1 MKVHIDHIHKGLK
14 KPGPGI
20 LVEDESGNL
29 VSVETVGNTEKE
41 LGYTSAINL
50 NTTENCPQSL
60 LTNLK
65 VFLT

>member
-1 MKVHIDHIHKGLK
+1 MKVHIDHINKGLK
-14 KPGPGI
+14 KPGI

-29 VSVETVGNTEKE
+29 VSVETVGNTENE

-65 VFLT
+65 VFFT